1 MMLEEKQTKTP
12 FGAAGTSGSQG
23 KGRKLEL
30 SFFACVKG
38 WGFGLVDYTCY
49 LACDAIKRWDTWQFS
64 IGHQTYVCNDPFA
77 LMFTINYMV

>member
-1 MMLEEKQTKTP
+1 MDGNGSPIQVIISLRNDMMLEEKQTKTP

-38 WGFGLVDYTCY
+38 WGFGVS
-49 LACDAIKRWDTWQFS
+49 ASS
-64 IGHQTYVCNDPFA
+64 IF
-77 LMFTINYMV
+77 